1 MSTFILKNEKKI
13 NETIKF
19 SALIFINMKNINKIT
34 TGKKQQQNMKT

>member
-34 TGKKQQQNMKT
+34 TEKRNNNKI